1 MNIRKKVNQFIF
13 LVKKNSPVIKL
24 VIGLTSNFAGTALA
38 VKVSL
43 DPDTREIIDMFK
55 NSKDDEAFTKRLQDL
70 IMGLVKKYGLAVVLY
85 VLGDALIINS
95 HAEMSKRN
103 SALAATN
110 TMLAA
115 AVASANKIES
125 KKTVTDADGNT
136 KEVSMTKEDIKNMTD
151 EEYSVLSYDQKRAF
165 QRDAAKAS
173 EKGLSPFSFFFDEGN
188 PNFQHDNPSANLSF
202 CLAKQQE
209 CRDFFSKHGEITM
222 RDIKIIFGVPEYD
235 IRPVDYQAGWI
246 DLGPIQPTVWVDLG
260 IDEDPY
266 AATNRSLRMNYEGFE
281 PVVLINPIDIFP
293 NILACGKY
301 STGVK
306 DTKKALK
313 K

>member
-43 DPDTREIIDMFK
+43 DPDTREIIDTFK

-151 EEYSVLSYDQKRAF
+151 EEYSVLSYDQKKAF

-173 EKGLSPFSFFFDEGN
+173 EQGLSPFSFFFDEGN

-235 IRPVDYQAGWI
+235 IHQFY
-246 DLGPIQPTVWVDLG
+246 G
-260 IDEDPY
+260 I
-266 AATNRSLRMNYEGFE
+266 
-281 PVVLINPIDIFP
+281 V
-293 NILACGKY
+293 
-301 STGVK
+301 
-306 DTKKALK
+306 
-313 K
+313 